1 LLIAEVGAAGNGTQ
15 PSVSDS
21 EGAWTLMVYN
31 QEAATTRSVSIWA
44 KIASGSQPTA
54 ITASR
59 TGATAMWINLSEW
72 SGASSSLTGAVNSVD
87 GSNGLSVTGAAI
99 TTTDAGSMVVAA
111 CLSSGPMTAPGE
123 SGPFTV
129 SQTNPATPNTRLIDA
144 YHIPG
149 SIGTYTPTF
158 TWTTTNR
165 TSSVATAE
173 FFPAASSTPKS
184 DTDTGVGTEDF
195 DLVKPGYPALRGVGA
210 VADGAGVISP
220 GLPADTA
227 VGDLLMMF
235 LETTRTDTITV
246 SGWTEL
252 FAQPTGTDA
261 TENKLQVFY
270 RIATGTDPT
279 ATSDPADHAVAR
291 ILGIKAGTFDPITPF
306 DITAYNIDNFAD
318 TTGAI
323 IGATTTVPKCV
334 VLVVNTTGFD
344 PGSSSAA
351 EFSAW
356 TNTDLD
362 AFTERI
368 DNITAIGSGGGIGVA
383 SGMYVGPGT
392 FGNTSVVLVGASY
405 KVGLTIVIAP
415 IPTFI
420 SGTDS
425 GSGAEASIISLV
437 SPDTG
442 TGSETPRISLSSP
455 DTGAGAE
462 ASAIAISLSDTGA
475 GSDTSAIRITASDAG
490 SGADAS
496 SVSSPVSV
504 SDSGTGSDTSVIAY
518 ALSGS
523 DSGTGADAS
532 VISAALSSTDT
543 GAGADTGT
551 SGNPVS
557 GADTG
562 VGTDASVISAV
573 LSSSDSGAGA
583 DTSRIFLV
591 ASDSGAGSEA
601 SAVGLSFIVTDSGTG
616 VDASIGR
623 ASFIVSDS
631 GAGSDSGG
639 TPITGT
645 DSGVGSDNLPRKAAG
660 GLALLFG
667 DSGVWGFISPV
678 TVRLSPVDVG
688 VGTDVTFLKVV
699 HSDAGAAVEITGL
712 ARTLSEAITSVE
724 SSTLVAAVSATEN
737 GVGTDTAILTVAA
750 SVSDSGSGTDSL
762 ALSRI
767 VNDAASGTE
776 AQSISLSL
784 SDAGSFVDQLSVFTR
799 TVSDSIFSLEGSLV
813 TLDAPGFFISNDGGS
828 TTENATVI
836 AVNSVTDAGTGS
848 DASSL
853 ASVLF
858 AQDSGLGIENQSYK
872 AVNLD
877 SDFGFSED
885 DSTLTARFVLADS
898 GTDTENFSKGM
909 LVADVGS
916 ISETVNMGLVASEFG
931 LAEDE
936 TGLFREVFDF
946 GAGFADENI
955 SQLVEDLGYE
965 DDLGFILYNIGGPG
979 TGRRPN
985 IVKTKDRAKLASAN

>member
-1 LLIAEVGAAGNGTQ
+1 VAIAPVGGQTAQNVSATTSVVGTFPSTPTPGSLLIAEVGAAGNGTQ

-184 DTDTGVGTEDF
+184 DTDTGVGTE
-195 DLVKPGYPALRGVGA
+195 
-210 VADGAGVISP
+210 
-220 GLPADTA
+220 
-227 VGDLLMMF
+227 
-235 LETTRTDTITV
+235 
-246 SGWTEL
+246 
-252 FAQPTGTDA
+252 
-261 TENKLQVFY
+261 
-270 RIATGTDPT
+270 
-279 ATSDPADHAVAR
+279 
-291 ILGIKAGTFDPITPF
+291 
-306 DITAYNIDNFAD
+306 
-318 TTGAI
+318 
-323 IGATTTVPKCV
+323 
-334 VLVVNTTGFD
+334 
-344 PGSSSAA
+344 
-351 EFSAW
+351 
-356 TNTDLD
+356 
-362 AFTERI
+362 
-368 DNITAIGSGGGIGVA
+368 
-383 SGMYVGPGT
+383 
-392 FGNTSVVLVGASY
+392 
-405 KVGLTIVIAP
+405 
-415 IPTFI
+415 
-420 SGTDS
+420 
-425 GSGAEASIISLV
+425 
-437 SPDTG
+437 
-442 TGSETPRISLSSP
+442 
-455 DTGAGAE
+455 

-518 ALSGS
+518 ALFGS

-712 ARTLSEAITSVE
+712 ARALSEAITSVE

-737 GVGTDTAILTVAA
+737 GIGTDTAILTVAA